1 MDVIF
6 LDGGIGRT
14 DDIKPVGRDILER
27 YRHFAR
33 RIGKG
38 RGGRRHEDG
47 REQVARGVPPYCID
61 DVVGFGFQPGKFEGV
76 VTLYELGGKILLE
89 ADAAIRAE
97 ALSLRRTD
105 PINSSVEAYLSKSD
119 FRA

>member
-38 RGGRRHEDG
+38 RGRSRYEDG
-47 REQVARGVPPYCID
+47 REQVARGVPPYCVD
-61 DVVGFGFQPGKFEGV
+61 DIVGFGFQPGKFEGV
-76 VTLYELGGKILLE
+76 VTLYELCGKILLE
-89 ADAAIRAE
+89 ADARNQGRSAE
-97 ALSLRRTD
+97 ACGAPPR
-105 PINSSVEAYLSKSD
+105 
-119 FRA
+119 

>member
-61 DVVGFGFQPGKFEGV
+61 DIVGFGFQPGKFEGV

-89 ADAAIRAE
+89 ADARDQGRSC
-97 ALSLRRTD
+97 LLYT
-105 PINSSVEAYLSKSD
+105 SD
-119 FRA
+119 AADE

>member
-61 DVVGFGFQPGKFEGV
+61 DIVGFGFQPGKFEGWSPC
-76 VTLYELGGKILLE
+76 TSWAARYSSKLTP
-89 ADAAIRAE
+89 AIRAE